1 MKAGIQHHRLGFEI
15 AQQYHQHV
23 TLAPMTEA
31 FSDRQFL
38 IVQREKKRWSAEVK
52 AGGPYNS
59 SCSASDKIWTR
70 SSNAM
75 DLAQKD

>member
-1 MKAGIQHHRLGFEI
+1 MINVFEVLLDLMKAGIQHHRLGFEI

-38 IVQREKKRWSAEVK
+38 IVQREKEALV
-52 AGGPYNS
+52 GGGESGGQCHQLWKLSIN
-59 SCSASDKIWTR
+59 II
-70 SSNAM
+70 
-75 DLAQKD
+75 

>member
-1 MKAGIQHHRLGFEI
+1 MINVFEVLLDLMKAGIQHHRLGFEI

-31 FSDRQFL
+31 FS
-38 IVQREKKRWSAEVK
+38 
-52 AGGPYNS
+52 
-59 SCSASDKIWTR
+59 
-70 SSNAM
+70 AM

>member
-1 MKAGIQHHRLGFEI
+1 MINVFEVLLDLMKAGIQHHRLGFEI

-38 IVQREKKRWSAEVK
+38 IVQREKEALV
-52 AGGPYNS
+52 GGGES
-59 SCSASDKIWTR
+59 GGSI
-70 SSNAM
+70 
-75 DLAQKD
+75 

>member
-38 IVQREKKRWSAEVK
+38 IVQREKEAVHHPEAHLPPVKYVIALSVDQIVDLTPAHIKRKE
-52 AGGPYNS
+52 P
-59 SCSASDKIWTR
+59 
-70 SSNAM
+70 
-75 DLAQKD
+75 

>member
-1 MKAGIQHHRLGFEI
+1 
-15 AQQYHQHV
+15 
-23 TLAPMTEA
+23 MTEA

-38 IVQREKKRWSAEVK
+38 IVQREKEALVGGGES
-52 AGGPYNS
+52 GGPYNS

>member
-1 MKAGIQHHRLGFEI
+1 KKLIN
-15 AQQYHQHV
+15 V
-23 TLAPMTEA
+23 A
-31 FSDRQFL
+31 FSEGCFL
-38 IVQREKKRWSAEVK
+38 NVVFRMVGPQTPLSFSEKKKRWSAEVK